1 MGGII
6 ADNVGRSSG
15 LIKGAAAP
23 AGIVLMESGYCT
35 SSPGSAGYTTWA
47 NHGTAQFTYYSGNQT
62 GSWGGVLADSTEAI
76 TWGSV
81 IAFPSTGI
89 YHIWIH
95 ARFDSQGATE
105 MKLAIDDGHH
115 GASDGFIYLVG
126 QKSTANLS
134 GEDNMSLSFGYK
146 VDDIGDD
153 KIRMYKI
160 GNTTL
165 RTGETNGS
173 QLVIAK
179 FA

>member
-6 ADNVGRSSG
+6 SDNLGRSSG

-23 AGIVLMESGYCT
+23 AGIVLMESGYCS
-35 SSPGSAGYTTWA
+35 SSPGSAGYATWA
-47 NHGTAQFTYYSGNQT
+47 NHGTSVFTYYSGAQT

-95 ARFDSQGATE
+95 ARFDSSHATE
-105 MKLAIDDGHH
+105 MKLAIDDGHF
-115 GASDGFIYLVG
+115 GASDGFLELQG
-126 QKSTANLS
+126 QKSTNLT

-153 KIRMYKI
+153 KIRTYKV
-160 GNTTL
+160 GSTTM
-165 RTGETNGS
+165 RTGESGGT
-173 QLVIAK
+173 QMVIAK